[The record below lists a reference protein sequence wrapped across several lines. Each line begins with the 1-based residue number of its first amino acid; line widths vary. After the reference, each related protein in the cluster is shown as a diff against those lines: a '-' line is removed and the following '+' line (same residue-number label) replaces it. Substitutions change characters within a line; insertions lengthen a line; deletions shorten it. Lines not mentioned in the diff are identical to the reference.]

1 MNARRSLLCWGVLT
15 PLLVLNL
22 FPFAVMLA
30 TAVKPGSEVVSAAPS
45 WLPSRIAWENAAGM
59 WNSTGFGGALANSLY
74 VATISTCITI
84 LVSVPAAYAMARYRF
99 YGRGGY
105 RSFLLVTQM
114 LSPIVLVP
122 GLFRLAV
129 LFGMLQSLN
138 ALVIVYAAFHIAFAV
153 WMLQN
158 YFSGIPAELE
168 EAASLDGATRVQTML
183 LVFMPLS
190 APGVAVTAV
199 FSFVAA
205 WNEFGVALTLIGRE
219 DRHTLPVQI
228 FSLVAGRYSVEWH
241 YVMAATLLAT
251 VPVAAVFLAVQ
262 RYMVR
267 GLALGAIK

>member
-1 MNARRSLLCWGVLT
+1 MSVRRSLFCWGVLA
-15 PLLVLNL
+15 PLLLLNL

-30 TAVKPGSEVVSAAPS
+30 TAVKPGDEVLSAAPT

-59 WNSTGFGGALANSLY
+59 WDSTGFGRALMNSVY
-74 VATISTCITI
+74 VAVIATCATI

-99 YGRGGY
+99 RGRGGY
-105 RSFLLVTQM
+105 RSFLLITQM

-158 YFSGIPAELE
+158 YFAGIPAELE
-168 EAASLDGATRVQTML
+168 EAAALDGATRVQTML
-183 LVFMPLS
+183 RVFLPLS
-190 APGVAVTAV
+190 APGVAVAAV
-199 FSFVAA
+199 FSFVAC

-219 DRHTLPVQI
+219 DRYTLPVQI

-251 VPVAAVFLAVQ
+251 VPVAAVFVGVQ
-262 RYMVR
+262 RFMVR
-267 GLALGAIK
+267 GLALGAVK